1 MANYAL
7 YASNSIVQVTSPTTS
22 QDMIAA
28 TILTSPSAILA
39 TILVSQTS
47 FDQDK
52 AAETLT
58 AFATSIEDIM
68 AQGKAIGG
76 TGTSDLDA
84 NGLQVYY
91 VTFTVGYN
99 PTGVPPGNVTVDVDV
114 PVNLLAQSDALI
126 GTTLLGEA
134 ETTIDDAYNSL
145 VSLAGG

>member
-1 MANYAL
+1 MASYVL
-7 YASNSIVQVTSPTTS
+7 YASNSIVQVTGPTTS
-22 QDMIAA
+22 EDMIAA
-28 TILTSPSAILA
+28 TIQTSPTGIIA

-47 FDQDK
+47 FDADD

-58 AFATSIEDIM
+58 AFANSIEDII
-68 AQGKAIGG
+68 AQGKAVGG

-114 PVNLLAQSDALI
+114 PVNLLAQSDASI

-134 ETTIDDAYNSL
+134 ETLVDDAYNSL
-145 VSLAGG
+145 VALAGG